1 MHRRNVMPLARR
13 GVRLSVVACFLVLP
27 MAARS
32 TTGHA
37 AASDRQTLVIAAHQ
51 GPTDLDPATSYDG
64 PSALI
69 LRGVYEG
76 LVRLRGSSTTQL
88 EPALA
93 TSWTSS
99 RGGAVWTFNLRHHVR
114 FHDGT
119 PFDAEAA
126 RESILRTL
134 KINQGPAFI
143 EGQFVAPAG
152 IQVVDPYT
160 LRFTLK
166 GASGV
171 FPTAMAAE
179 WGNWIIS
186 PAAFKAHQQK
196 GDSSHAWLQSHEA
209 GTGPYTLSQIV
220 HGQSTTLVQFPG
232 YWAGWS
238 GKHLRRIIVNEV
250 VADATRREEVEK
262 GDADIANYLTP
273 QDLTAMA
280 GNAALVI
287 DKSYGMRNL
296 SLVMTEAGPLAT
308 PLARQAMGYVFD
320 YNAYINDLLKGFG
333 RQAQGPLPR
342 TFLGHDFGLPLYH
355 TDLNKAKSLLQ
366 QAGVAA
372 GTQMTLWYQ
381 AEDPVTYAAAQVMQA
396 QLSQIGIN
404 LKIEQ
409 HDGNSF
415 ISMYYG
421 NTPPAQRPNFFV
433 WYWYPDYNDPGDWLY
448 PQYYSKQ
455 AGSAGSNGGFYKN
468 AQVDKLLD
476 RAALLADAKQ
486 RLALYNQI
494 QRTLTLDDPAAVFV
508 ADLPESVVYRTNVH
522 GYYLN
527 PVYTQSFAFY
537 RMWKS

>member
-13 GVRLSVVACFLVLP
+13 GVRLSVIACFLVLP

-37 AASDRQTLVIAAHQ
+37 AVSDRQTLVIAAHQ

-119 PFDAEAA
+119 PFNAEAA

-171 FPTAMAAE
+171 FPTALAAE

-220 HGQSTTLVQFPG
+220 HGQSTTLMQFPG

-296 SLVMTEAGPLAT
+296 SLVMTEAGPLAS
-308 PLARQAMGYVFD
+308 PLARQAMGYAFD

-342 TFLGHDFGLPLYH
+342 TFLGHDFALPLYR

-366 QAGVAA
+366 QAGVVA
-372 GTQMTLWYQ
+372 GAQMTLWYQ

-455 AGSAGSNGGFYKN
+455 AGSAGSNGGFYHN

-494 QRTLTLDDPAAVFV
+494 QRTLTLDDPAAVFL
-508 ADLPESVVYRTNVH
+508 ADLPESVVYRTSVH

-537 RMWKS
+537 QMWKS